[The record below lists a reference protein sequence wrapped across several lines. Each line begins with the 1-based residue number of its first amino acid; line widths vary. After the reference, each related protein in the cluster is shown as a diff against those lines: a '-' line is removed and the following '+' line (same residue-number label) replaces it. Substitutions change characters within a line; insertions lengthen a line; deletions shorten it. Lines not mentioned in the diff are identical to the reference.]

1 MAAAE
6 TGGNRTRAESTQS
19 IERATGRS
27 WSEIVADFD
36 AAGAREMRHPE
47 IAKLA
52 RRGMPDSLKNPD
64 WWAQAVAIAYEQHV
78 GLRVPGQSSA
88 GTFRVSASRT
98 VELDRDAAIDA
109 FVRAHGERSEHLGHA
124 AGSPR
129 PSRTEKRTFWRF
141 SLEGAGKVEVS
152 ATPKDDGRS
161 SLAISHDGLTTPD
174 DIENWRAHWKALL
187 AEL

>member
-1 MAAAE
+1 MASSE
-6 TGGNRTRAESTQS
+6 SGGNRTRAESIQG

-27 WSEIVADFD
+27 WDEIVAEFD

-52 RRGMPDSLKNPD
+52 RRGMPEALKNPD
-64 WWAQAVAIAYEQHV
+64 WWAQAVSIAYEQHV
-78 GLRVPGQSSA
+78 GLRVPGQSSTGA
-88 GTFRVSASRT
+88 YRVSASRT
-98 VELDRDAAIDA
+98 IEVDRDAAIDA
-109 FVRAHGERSEHLGHA
+109 FVRAHGERTDHLGHA
-124 AGSPR
+124 PSAAR

-141 SLEGAGKVEVS
+141 SLDGAGKVEVS
-152 ATPKDDGRS
+152 ATPKGDGRS
-161 SLAISHDGLTTPD
+161 SLTISHDGLTTPD